1 MSNPIHDLVALMT
14 ESTFFEVLHVVLRL
28 PLWLAA
34 SGGDLEKVPIL
45 DYKC

>member
-1 MSNPIHDLVALMT
+1 MSNSIHGLVALMT
-14 ESTFFEVLHVVLRL
+14 ESTFFEDLVLRL

-45 DYKC
+45 DYRC